1 MADDM
6 TAQRDGTTVDA
17 AGSAVTSLP
26 VEHLFTM
33 HALLAP
39 PVVLPDGPSGTR
51 VLITVT
57 GGNVR
62 GARVNGELLSG
73 GDWVTMRANGVGK
86 LDVRL
91 TIRTDDDAVIYMEYT
106 GLIGGDRIA
115 RTAPLFQ
122 TGDER
127 YAWLNDVQAIALGSP
142 APGEVTYEVYA
153 LG

>member
-1 MADDM
+1 MINSLDAD
-6 TAQRDGTTVDA
+6 
-17 AGSAVTSLP
+17 STSVP

-39 PVVLPDGPSGTR
+39 PAIVPNGPNGTR

-57 GGNVR
+57 GGTVR
-62 GARVNGELLSG
+62 GPRISGELIAG
-73 GDWVTMRANGVGK
+73 GDWVTMRSTGVGQ

-91 TIRTDDDAVIYMEYT
+91 TIRTDDDAIVYMDYR
-106 GLIGGDRIA
+106 GLIGADRVA
-115 RTAPLFQ
+115 RVAPLFQ
-122 TGDER
+122 AGDER
-127 YAWLNDVQAIALGSP
+127 YAWLNDVQAVAFGAP

>member
-1 MADDM
+1 MINSLAADT
-6 TAQRDGTTVDA
+6 TAV
-17 AGSAVTSLP
+17 P

-39 PVVLPDGPSGTR
+39 PIILPNGPNGTR

-57 GGNVR
+57 GGTVR
-62 GARVNGELLSG
+62 GARINGELIAG
-73 GDWVTMRANGVGK
+73 GDWVTMRSTGVGQ

-91 TIRTDDDAVIYMEYT
+91 TMRTDDNAIVYMDYR
-106 GLIGGDRIA
+106 GIVDKDLVA
-115 RTAPLFQ
+115 RAAPLFQ

-127 YAWLNDVQAIALGSP
+127 YAWLNDVQGIAFGAAAS
-142 APGEVTYEVYA
+142 GEVTYEVYA

>member
-1 MADDM
+1 MADDT
-6 TAQRDGTTVDA
+6 TADMRTDTTQA
-17 AGSAVTSLP
+17 AGNAVTSLP
-26 VEHLFTM
+26 VQHLFTM
-33 HALLAP
+33 HALLSP
-39 PVVLPDGPSGTR
+39 PVLVPNAPSGTR

-57 GGNVR
+57 GGTVR
-62 GARVNGELLSG
+62 GERVNGELLSG

-91 TIRTDDDAVIYMEYT
+91 TMRTDDDAVIYMEYT

-115 RTAPLFQ
+115 RVAPLFQ

-127 YAWLNDVQAIALGSP
+127 YAWLNDIQAIALGSP

>member
-1 MADDM
+1 MAEI
-6 TAQRDGTTVDA
+6 VD
-17 AGSAVTSLP
+17 SLP

-33 HALLAP
+33 RALLAA
-39 PVVLPDGPSGTR
+39 PVIVPGGPHGTR

-57 GGNVR
+57 GGSVT
-62 GARVNGELLSG
+62 GDRVAGELIAG
-73 GDWVTMRANGVGK
+73 GDWVTMRENGVGR

-106 GLIGGDRIA
+106 GLIGADRVA

-122 TGDER
+122 TGDAR
-127 YAWLNDVQAIALGSP
+127 YAWLNDVQAIAIGAP

-153 LG
+153 LR

>member
-1 MADDM
+1 VADDVIV
-6 TAQRDGTTVDA
+6 TDEASGA
-17 AGSAVTSLP
+17 LTSLP

-39 PVVLPDGPSGTR
+39 PVVLPNGPRGTR

-57 GGNVR
+57 GGTVR
-62 GARVNGELLSG
+62 GPRINGELLSG
-73 GDWVTMRANGVGK
+73 GDWVTMRATGVGS

-91 TIRTDDDAVIYMEYT
+91 TMRTDDDAVIYMEYT
-106 GLIGGDRIA
+106 GLIGEDRIA
-115 RTAPLFQ
+115 RVAPLFQ

-127 YAWLNDVQAIALGSP
+127 YAWLNDIQGVALGSP

-153 LG
+153 LR